1 MGHKTHHTLK
11 KKVLTNM
18 LSEAYTPNYNAIAL
32 QYQPNYNTELHR
44 WYFKQFFFSPS
55 ISLLEILKSI

>member
-1 MGHKTHHTLK
+1 
-11 KKVLTNM
+11 M